1 MPNKDVDL
9 VSMAKLAD
17 DNLPVL
23 DVLPALLSELSTC
36 GAAVLVAPPGAGK
49 TTRVP
54 LALLASK
61 EIGDQKIVLL
71 EPRRIAARA
80 AARRM
85 ADLLHEDLGETV
97 GLRTRFETRTS
108 RKTRIEVVT
117 EGVFTRMIL
126 ADPGLEG
133 FGCALFDEFH
143 ERSIDADLGLALALD
158 CKTGL
163 RQDLQLI
170 VMSATLAGAPVAKML
185 GDAPVIEST
194 GRLFPIETRYL
205 GRNPNVRIEQQM
217 ADAVE
222 RALRRDEGS
231 ILAFLPG
238 QREILRTAER
248 LQEHC
253 ADRNVI
259 MAPLFGAMDPR
270 AQDLAIAPAPDS
282 RRKVVLATAIAE
294 SSLTIEGIRI
304 VIDSG
309 LARVPRFEPGAAVT
323 RLETIRAPLSSVD
336 QRRGRAGRTSPGIC
350 YRLWDEPQTKGL
362 PEFAEPEI
370 RAADL
375 SGLLLDCADWG
386 VADPSSLCW
395 LDPPP
400 AAALNAARQTLT
412 NLEALDGSG
421 HITAFGRALRRLPL
435 PPRLAGMVIGA
446 TPFGT
451 SATRQ
456 ACEIAALLV
465 ERGLGG
471 KAPDLEKR
479 LERFRNDRSPRAR
492 QMRNLAESWAR
503 LAHGAAIRNAGS
515 EPPSTQQPTGPPS
528 LAALLASAYPDRIA
542 RARGRPGQYLLASG
556 RGAHLAPEETLARA
570 PFLVVAELQGA
581 AASTRILS
589 ATSLSEHDLH
599 LIAGQRIEHIS
610 ETGFDPGSKS
620 LRASRITRLGAIV
633 LASKPLPLEK
643 AVAAG
648 HAQILANGL
657 ARLGIDQLPWSKSQQ
672 QLRARV
678 HFLSAAGQSDFPD
691 LSDRALT
698 ATVTKWLA
706 PFIEGKTT
714 AAEVTSD
721 DLNTALTALIP
732 WQLKQQLDD
741 AAPTHYLAPTGQR
754 HLIDYEGDGA
764 PALHIRVQELFG
776 LKRHPAI
783 AGNRLPLT
791 LYLLSPAGRPI
802 QITKDLPGFWSGSW
816 SAVKADMKGRY
827 PKHVWPDD
835 PANAQ
840 ATRRAKPRPPT

>member
-1 MPNKDVDL
+1 M
-9 VSMAKLAD
+9 SMAKPAHG
-17 DNLPVL
+17 NLPVL
-23 DVLPALLSELSTC
+23 EVLPALVSKLSKS
-36 GAAVLVAPPGAGK
+36 GAAVLVAPTGAGK

-54 LALLASK
+54 LALLGGEAF
-61 EIGDQKIVLL
+61 GHQKIVLL

-85 ADLLHEDLGETV
+85 AELLHEDVGETV
-97 GLRTRFETRTS
+97 GLRTRFETKTT

-133 FGCALFDEFH
+133 YGCVLFDEFH

-158 CKTGL
+158 CKAGL
-163 RQDLQLI
+163 REDLRLI
-170 VMSATLAGAPVAKML
+170 VMSATVSGALVAKML

-194 GRLFPIETRYL
+194 GRMFPIETRYL
-205 GRNPNVRIEQQM
+205 GRNPNERIEKQM

-222 RALRRDEGS
+222 QALRRDEGS

-238 QREILRTAER
+238 QGEILRTAER
-248 LQEHC
+248 LEEHC
-253 ADRNVI
+253 ADQRVI
-259 MAPLFGAMDPR
+259 IAPLFGAMDQR
-270 AQDLAIAPAPDS
+270 AQDLAIAPAPDG

-294 SSLTIEGIRI
+294 SSLTIEGVRI

-323 RLETIRAPLSSVD
+323 RLETIKAPLSSVD

-400 AAALNAARQTLT
+400 AAAIDAARQTLA

-421 HITAFGRALRRLPL
+421 HITAFGRVLRRLPL
-435 PPRLAGMVIGA
+435 PPRLAGMVISA

-451 SATRQ
+451 SVTRQ

-471 KAPDLEKR
+471 KAPDLAER
-479 LERFRNDRSPRAR
+479 LERFRSDRSPRAR
-492 QMRNLAESWAR
+492 QMRNLAENWTR
-503 LAHGAAIRNAGS
+503 LAQKAATHNPDA
-515 EPPSTQQPTGPPS
+515 EPPSPQQFADSVS
-528 LAALLASAYPDRIA
+528 LATHLATAYPDRIA
-542 RARGRPGQYLLASG
+542 KARGRPGKYLLANG
-556 RGAHLAPEETLARA
+556 RGAHLTPEETLARA
-570 PFLVVAELQGA
+570 PYLVVAELQGA

-589 ATSLSEHDLH
+589 AASVSEDDLH
-599 LIAGQRIEHIS
+599 IIAGQRIEQVS
-610 ETGFDPGSKS
+610 ETDFDPGSKS
-620 LRASRITRLGAIV
+620 LRARRVTRLGAIV
-633 LASKPLPLEK
+633 LTSEP
-643 AVAAG
+643 VALDKEDA
-648 HAQILANGL
+648 AGL
-657 ARLGIDQLPWSKSQQ
+657 ARTFAEGLAGLGIDQLPWSKSQQ
-672 QLRARV
+672 QLRARAR
-678 HFLSAAGQSDFPD
+678 FLRTASQSGFPD
-691 LSDRALT
+691 LSDPALT
-698 ATVTKWLA
+698 ATVTNWLA

-714 AAEVTSD
+714 AAEITTA
-721 DLNTALTALIP
+721 DLNSALAALIP

-741 AAPTHYLAPTGQR
+741 AAPTNYLAPTGLR
-754 HLIDYEGDGA
+754 HPIDYQGEGA

-783 AGNRLPLT
+783 ADNRLPLT

-816 SAVKADMKGRY
+816 SAVKAEMKGRY

-835 PANAQ
+835 PASAQ
-840 ATRRAKPRPPT
+840 ATRRTKPRPPT

>member
-1 MPNKDVDL
+1 
-9 VSMAKLAD
+9 VSMAQPAH

-23 DVLPALLSELSTC
+23 EVLPALVSKLSKS

-54 LALLASK
+54 LALLGSEA
-61 EIGDQKIVLL
+61 IGHQKIVLL

-85 ADLLHEDLGETV
+85 ADLLREDVGETV
-97 GLRTRFETRTS
+97 GLRTRFETKTS

-133 FGCALFDEFH
+133 FGCVLFDEFH

-158 CKTGL
+158 CKAGL
-163 RQDLQLI
+163 REDLHLI

-194 GRLFPIETRYL
+194 GRMFPIETRYL
-205 GRNPNVRIEQQM
+205 GRNPNERIEQQM
-217 ADAVE
+217 TDAVA

-238 QREILRTAER
+238 QGEILRTAER
-248 LQEHC
+248 LEEHC
-253 ADRNVI
+253 ADLGVI
-259 MAPLFGAMDPR
+259 IAPLFGAMDPR
-270 AQDLAIAPAPDS
+270 AQDLAIAPAPDG

-294 SSLTIEGIRI
+294 SSLTIEGVRI

-323 RLETIRAPLSSVD
+323 RLETIKAPLSSVD

-400 AAALNAARQTLT
+400 AAAIDAARQTLT

-435 PPRLAGMVIGA
+435 PPRLAGMVISA
-446 TPFGT
+446 TPFGA
-451 SATRQ
+451 SVTRQ

-471 KAPDLEKR
+471 KAPDLAER
-479 LERFRNDRSPRAR
+479 LERFRSDRSSRAR
-492 QMRNLAESWAR
+492 QMRNLAENWTR
-503 LAHGAAIRNAGS
+503 LAQKAAAHNPDA
-515 EPPSTQQPTGPPS
+515 EPPSPQKPAGSVS
-528 LAALLASAYPDRIA
+528 LATHLATAYPDRLA
-542 RARGRPGQYLLASG
+542 KARGRPGQYLLANG
-556 RGAHLAPEETLARA
+556 RGAHLTPEETLARA
-570 PFLVVAELQGA
+570 PYLVVAELQGA

-589 ATSLSEHDLH
+589 AASASEDDLH
-599 LIAGQRIEHIS
+599 VIAGQRIEHVS
-610 ETGFDPGSKS
+610 ETDFDPGSKS
-620 LRASRITRLGAIV
+620 LRARRITRLGAIV
-633 LASKPLPLEK
+633 LNSKPVAIDK
-643 AVAAG
+643 VDAAG
-648 HAQILANGL
+648 LALTFAEGL
-657 ARLGIDQLPWSKSQQ
+657 AGLGIDQLPWSKPQQ

-678 HFLSAAGQSDFPD
+678 RFLRTAGQSGFPD

-698 ATVTKWLA
+698 ATVTNWLA

-714 AAEVTSD
+714 AAEITSA
-721 DLNTALTALIP
+721 DLNNALTALIP

-754 HLIDYEGDGA
+754 HPIDYQGEGA

-816 SAVKADMKGRY
+816 SAVKAEMKGRY

-835 PANAQ
+835 PASAQ
-840 ATRRAKPRPPT
+840 ATRRAKPRPPA